1 VYEVPISS
9 TPPPPSLTVLRA
21 QYVSARAS
29 RGVLQGV
36 FYWPARVAIGG
47 GTFIFFQKYFTK
59 KLQAAKYGHIISIQK
74 SSLIYGTDMAGIKVA
89 TAPAFS
95 ALTTRSP
102 TLRSI
107 LSPLASARI

>member
-1 VYEVPISS
+1 MHAV
-9 TPPPPSLTVLRA
+9 RA
-21 QYVSARAS
+21 
-29 RGVLQGV
+29 
-36 FYWPARVAIGG
+36 AIGG

-59 KLQAAKYGHIISIQK
+59 KLQAAKYGHIISIQR
-74 SSLIYGTDMAGIKVA
+74 SSLIYGTDMADIKLA